1 MHACSFG
8 FKVLNFEKL
17 KKLVFLI
24 SQLCGIEGML
34 KKKFWCIHILKIGRF
49 MKAAPNIFVDA
60 FIFLFD
66 EEYIIQFTCI

>member
-34 KKKFWCIHILKIGRF
+34 KKKILMHSHPQNVQIYDGCTKHF
-49 MKAAPNIFVDA
+49 
-60 FIFLFD
+60 
-66 EEYIIQFTCI
+66 C

>member
-24 SQLCGIEGML
+24 SQLCGIEGIYVEE
-34 KKKFWCIHILKIGRF
+34 K
-49 MKAAPNIFVDA
+49 NSYA
-60 FIFLFD
+60 FTSSKCADL
-66 EEYIIQFTCI
+66 

>member
-24 SQLCGIEGML
+24 SQLCGMEGML
-34 KKKFWCIHILKIGRF
+34 KKKILMHSHPQNVQIYEGCTKHF
-49 MKAAPNIFVDA
+49 
-60 FIFLFD
+60 
-66 EEYIIQFTCI
+66 C

>member
-34 KKKFWCIHILKIGRF
+34 KKKIL

-60 FIFLFD
+60 FIFRFD

>member
-24 SQLCGIEGML
+24 SQLCGFEGML
-34 KKKFWCIHILKIGRF
+34 KKKILMHSHPQNVQIYEGCTKHFG
-49 MKAAPNIFVDA
+49 
-60 FIFLFD
+60 
-66 EEYIIQFTCI
+66 